1 MDKGIRV
8 AEDTQGGQWT
18 EESTILLDTQNN
30 TANRDRKVSENIPP
44 QAYVFAHVDLMSTN
58 KPRTMEITTDMFV
71 ELSRGTRDM
80 LLLEEFE
87 CEKD

>member
-1 MDKGIRV
+1 MRV

-18 EESTILLDTQNN
+18 KESTILDTQNN
-30 TANRDRKVSENIPP
+30 KANRDSKISENIPP
-44 QAYVFAHVDLMSTN
+44 QAYVFEHVDLMCTN
-58 KPRTMEITTDMFV
+58 KPRTMGITTDMSV
-71 ELSRGTRDM
+71 ELSRGTRDV

>member
-8 AEDTQGGQWT
+8 AEDTQGGQWIK
-18 EESTILLDTQNN
+18 ESTILGTQNDK
-30 TANRDRKVSENIPP
+30 ANRNRKISENIPP
-44 QAYVFAHVDLMSTN
+44 QAYVFEHVDLMCTN
-58 KPRTMEITTDMFV
+58 ESRTMEIITDMSV
-71 ELSRGTRDM
+71 ELSRGTRDV

>member
-18 EESTILLDTQNN
+18 KESTVLDTQNN
-30 TANRDRKVSENIPP
+30 KANRDSKISENIPP
-44 QAYVFAHVDLMSTN
+44 QAYVFEHVDLMCTN
-58 KPRTMEITTDMFV
+58 KPRTMEITTDMSV
-71 ELSRGTRDM
+71 ELSRGTRDV